1 MEGDTPVE
9 MEGEESESEESKSGA
24 SAEGEDEESE
34 NSPADKS
41 KDETVDQSELK
52 MDQESTQDSSEDSK
66 EETESE
72 TETPKEQSRTGGFG
86 MGDVTN
92 PMQASTVI
100 EWEDRKRDL
109 NVENGREY
117 WYGNIPES
125 TLKNIVSYKTILNDL
140 VEYYSE
146 HNTDNNQKAF

>member
-1 MEGDTPVE
+1 
-9 MEGEESESEESKSGA
+9 
-24 SAEGEDEESE
+24 
-34 NSPADKS
+34 
-41 KDETVDQSELK
+41 
-52 MDQESTQDSSEDSK
+52 MDQESGEGSSEESE
-66 EETESE
+66 EETESDAE
-72 TETPKEQSRTGGFG
+72 VAKEQSRTGGFG

-125 TLKNIVSYKTILNDL
+125 TLENIISYKSILDDL

-146 HNTDNNQKAF
+146 HLSLIHI